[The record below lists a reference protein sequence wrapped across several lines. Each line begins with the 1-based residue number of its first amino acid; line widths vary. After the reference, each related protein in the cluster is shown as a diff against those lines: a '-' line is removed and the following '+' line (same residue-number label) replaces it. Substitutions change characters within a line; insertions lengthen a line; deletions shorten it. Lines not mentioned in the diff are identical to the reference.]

1 MTIGRHSYNKEY
13 DEMTPTQKKNKRV
26 DELKNKWAAIN
37 CIPLI
42 RIWEHDINNNP
53 AKVMNMLKEH
63 IRIQTKKIQI
73 NEKKRM
79 RH

>member
-42 RIWEHDINNNP
+42 RIWEHDINNHP
-53 AKVMNMLKEH
+53 AKVMDMLKEH